1 MRYTFALAAIIIGC
15 NAAAAGNGPCGIDLG
30 TWGDSK
36 KRCEG
41 MRNKHY
47 GEQAQDGYMV
57 FRRGGQWEQW
67 ESFCTIRSPVQ
78 NGKECTYRLLCQV
91 EGQASVETVTFRI
104 LDAERIAFVGAGK
117 VGAPYYYCFGQYYT
131 PYKDKGN

>member
-1 MRYTFALAAIIIGC
+1 MKYGLALLAIIISC
-15 NAAAAGNGPCGIDLG
+15 DVAAAGNGPCGIDLG

-67 ESFCTIRSPVQ
+67 ESYCTIRTPMLKG
-78 NGKECTYRLLCQV
+78 NECTYRLLCQV

-104 LDAERIAFVGAGK
+104 LDAERIAFVDAGK
-117 VGAPYYYCFGQYYT
+117 AGAPYYYCFGQYYT
-131 PYKDKGN
+131 PYKDKDN